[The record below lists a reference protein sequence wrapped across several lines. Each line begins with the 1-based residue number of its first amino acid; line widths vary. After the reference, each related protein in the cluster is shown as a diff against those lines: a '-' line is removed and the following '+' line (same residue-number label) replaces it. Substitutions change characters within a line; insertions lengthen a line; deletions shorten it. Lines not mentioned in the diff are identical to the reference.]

1 MSTEDTDSNKTPDNS
16 NPPDTK
22 TNNEPVESKTSD
34 KNINNKANI
43 KDLVK
48 IPFVKDLIVKLDVL
62 KNGIITERKKY
73 TDQIKQLQSEMDM
86 KSEIIRNLTNDKL
99 ELEKELEDLK
109 KELEK
114 KGNARGFF
122 KMATNLLA
130 SQQLSGIFGV
140 KNDANNNNKNVN
152 NNVNENNVNEEN
164 NNNNT
169 ETENSTSE
177 NNEEVKKLNE
187 EIKKLNEEI
196 SSLKF
201 ENETYL
207 QKMNATLED
216 NENRRLEYKKTI
228 KNQTENIKSLEEKIK
243 KMKEDNLI
251 LQNKINDSNKI
262 YAQSYR
268 EREHFENLLKDF
280 KNSKDD
286 AITQL
291 NSCLEKCGRLMA
303 ENETYKELIY
313 IHEMDLGK
321 LAQKLDE
328 YKDLLLKVH
337 LRNQIY
343 HVTKIGILNNKEINI
358 IFAQDLKGNYVMK
371 IDEGEKQ
378 WMINIQDVEYAKMIS
393 KNKVEI
399 SYMYNAKK
407 YKITVIVSE
416 LIIDQFVN
424 AYKNFYTESIN
435 LQNKVSF

>member
-1 MSTEDTDSNKTPDNS
+1 MSTEDTDSNKTPENS

-187 EIKKLNEEI
+187 EIMILKVKKALKKL
-196 SSLKF
+196 F
-201 ENETYL
+201 
-207 QKMNATLED
+207 
-216 NENRRLEYKKTI
+216 
-228 KNQTENIKSLEEKIK
+228 
-243 KMKEDNLI
+243 
-251 LQNKINDSNKI
+251 
-262 YAQSYR
+262 
-268 EREHFENLLKDF
+268 
-280 KNSKDD
+280 
-286 AITQL
+286 
-291 NSCLEKCGRLMA
+291 
-303 ENETYKELIY
+303 
-313 IHEMDLGK
+313 
-321 LAQKLDE
+321 
-328 YKDLLLKVH
+328 
-337 LRNQIY
+337 
-343 HVTKIGILNNKEINI
+343 
-358 IFAQDLKGNYVMK
+358 
-371 IDEGEKQ
+371 
-378 WMINIQDVEYAKMIS
+378 
-393 KNKVEI
+393 
-399 SYMYNAKK
+399 
-407 YKITVIVSE
+407 
-416 LIIDQFVN
+416 
-424 AYKNFYTESIN
+424 
-435 LQNKVSF
+435 